1 MPTVAK
7 KPNADRSRVSV
18 KPFLITTDAD
28 SQFRLTV
35 RRTWY
40 NSQNF
45 PIVESELQAEIF
57 SSMNAVRAFAREQF
71 GAEAGQFA
79 RT

>member
-1 MPTVAK
+1 MSTAAK

-28 SQFRLTV
+28 SQFRLTL

-45 PIVESELQAEIF
+45 PIVESELQPEIF

-71 GAEAGQFA
+71 GAEVGQFA
-79 RT
+79 RA